1 MLRPLLMH
9 NRTVINRYIAAAMRR
24 AHYELLEDDGGFYGS
39 IAGFPGLWAQ
49 ADTLEGC
56 REELQDSLEGW
67 LLVSFSQQMEVPV
80 IDDID
85 LAVRLVA

>member
-1 MLRPLLMH
+1 
-9 NRTVINRYIAAAMRR
+9 MRR
-24 AHYELLEDDGGFYGS
+24 AHYELLEDGGGFYGS
-39 IAGFPGLWAQ
+39 ITGFPGLWAQ
-49 ADTLEGC
+49 ADTLEAC